1 MKAARRLRV
10 LDLDLESS
18 LDSQAI
24 DHEVVACSTESAVDR
39 IISRQ
44 ILADQ
49 SGQPWCV
56 VQTAQ
61 FPEIDK

>member
-10 LDLDLESS
+10 LELDLESS
-18 LDSQAI
+18 LDSQAGGR
-24 DHEVVACSTESAVDR
+24 ETAACSIDSAAER

-56 VQTAQ
+56 VQTAR